1 VIVVGQR
8 AAQAVVVTN
17 PGATDRARSRNQI
30 VAEALV
36 MPLVVVVHHEL
47 FEHAQEASLAEEDQA
62 V

>member
-1 VIVVGQR
+1 
-8 AAQAVVVTN
+8 
-17 PGATDRARSRNQI
+17 
-30 VAEALV
+30 